1 MAVTPADDD
10 ADDHAS
16 RDWLTATIARHEGT
30 LILYAQRI
38 LAGDLARARDC
49 VQETFLKLCRTPRGE
64 VSGHEAA
71 WLYTVCRR
79 TALDVKRKERRM
91 SLIADST
98 AVTADALPSTA
109 PDPAALTEQ
118 SDSAAEVLRML
129 THLPENQRE
138 AILLKF
144 GHNLSYK
151 EIAQV
156 TGHTVSNVGFLIH
169 TGIKTLRTRLTGAPV

>member
-1 MAVTPADDD
+1 VTPADDAD
-10 ADDHAS
+10 DDHAS
-16 RDWLTATIARHEGT
+16 DDCWLTATIARHEGP

-38 LAGDLARARDC
+38 LANDLARARDV
-49 VQETFLKLCRTPRGE
+49 VQETFLKLCRTPRPE
-64 VSGHEAA
+64 VAGHEAA

-91 SLIADST
+91 SLIADNTS
-98 AVTADALPSTA
+98 VTADALPSSS
-109 PDPAALTEQ
+109 PDPATATEHA
-118 SDSAAEVLRML
+118 DSAAEVLRML
-129 THLPENQRE
+129 TLLPENQRE

-169 TGIKTLRTRLTGAPV
+169 TGIKTLRTRLTGATV

>member
-1 MAVTPADDD
+1 MDVTPQDAAEPADD
-10 ADDHAS
+10 
-16 RDWLTATIARHEGT
+16 WLTPTIARHEGR

-38 LAGDLARARDC
+38 LAGDLARARDV
-49 VQETFLKLCRTPRGE
+49 VQETFLKLCRTPRAE
-64 VSGHEAA
+64 ITGHEAA

-91 SLIADST
+91 TFIADST
-98 AVTADALPSTA
+98 TVTADALASTA
-109 PDPAALTEQ
+109 PDPATVTEQ
-118 SDSAAEVLRML
+118 SDTTTEVLRML

-169 TGIKTLRTRLTGAPV
+169 TGLKTLRARLAGTPV